1 MGAERDASYRAIQR
15 PPPMNVR
22 DLPLGRLL
30 VSEHLLTPADVA
42 EALVEAQESDRRLGE
57 VLLDWK
63 LLSERDLARFLAQQE
78 GLDFVDLAKFDLDD
92 DAVDCLPESLAW
104 KHGVVAYGFQGSHL
118 LVAVADPTND
128 AGLDAVREGVGRRV
142 RFLVAPASEVR
153 AAQAEAYGEPFS
165 APPAEQLV

>member
-1 MGAERDASYRAIQR
+1 
-15 PPPMNVR
+15 MNPR

-42 EALVEAQESDRRLGE
+42 DALVEAQEAGRRLGE
-57 VLLDWK
+57 VLVEWEAI
-63 LLSERDLARFLAQQE
+63 SERDLARFLARQE

-92 DAVDCLPESLAW
+92 DAVDCLPEPVARASGA
-104 KHGVVAYGFQGSHL
+104 VAYGFQGSFV

-128 AGLDAVREGVGRRV
+128 AALDSVRNAADRRI
-142 RFLVAPASEVR
+142 RFLVAPASEVL

-165 APPAEQLV
+165 APPAEQLA